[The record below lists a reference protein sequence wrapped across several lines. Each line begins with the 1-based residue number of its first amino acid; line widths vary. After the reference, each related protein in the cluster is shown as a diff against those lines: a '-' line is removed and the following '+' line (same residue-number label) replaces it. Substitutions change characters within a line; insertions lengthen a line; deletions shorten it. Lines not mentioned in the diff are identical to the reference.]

1 MVFGSVVINFRCAF
15 LRYAEYF
22 LLRNNISNFAEATR
36 EKRFR
41 TMTPLGMSVCRL
53 IFNEPRHEK
62 TCLRGFR
69 PGKTQTSL
77 LSYRDKLE
85 S

>member
-1 MVFGSVVINFRCAF
+1 MGDEVARYSSHFKSILFCTSFVEIQFSRKSIN
-15 LRYAEYF
+15 
-22 LLRNNISNFAEATR
+22 
-36 EKRFR
+36 
-41 TMTPLGMSVCRL
+41 PH
-53 IFNEPRHEK
+53 EPCHEK
-62 TCLRGFR
+62 TCLWDFQ